1 MKIRQARKIMRQQP
15 ENDLPHHKCSAY
27 WDWQW
32 VLYNF
37 SVSPFRNFKGRRD
50 HRIDKA
56 IRLSQKAEMRDY
68 QHFADKFL
76 AKVNRI
82 SKRSPI
88 TVNGL
93 TEFIKKTKSY
103 GCQSAQGAIP

>member
-15 ENDLPHHKCSAY
+15 ENDPPHHKRSAY
-27 WDWQW
+27 WDWRW
-32 VLYNF
+32 TLYNF
-37 SVSPFRNFKGRRD
+37 SVSPFRNFKGCRD

-56 IRLSQKAEMRDY
+56 IRLSQKTETRNY

-76 AKVNRI
+76 AKMNRI

-88 TVNGL
+88 VVNGL
-93 TEFIKKTKSY
+93 TEFIKK
-103 GCQSAQGAIP
+103 G